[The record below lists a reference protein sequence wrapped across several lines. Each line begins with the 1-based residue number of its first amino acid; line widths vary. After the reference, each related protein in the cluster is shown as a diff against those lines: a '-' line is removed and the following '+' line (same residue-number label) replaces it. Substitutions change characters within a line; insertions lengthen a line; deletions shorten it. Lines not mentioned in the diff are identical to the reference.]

1 MDWNIAK
8 PQRQCS
14 ACEHQLAE
22 GETYTAAL
30 YEEGQDFARRDYCEA
45 CWPAAEAAGGFFS
58 RWRATV
64 PPREQKRRLFA
75 DDQVLVD
82 FFLRL
87 ENETEEQRRH
97 FFYLLALILMRK
109 KLVKF
114 EDLERDDEGNEF
126 LVLRYPPEDR
136 VLRVHDPKLSEE
148 QIEAVKDQLSG
159 ILDFRV

>member
-8 PQRQCS
+8 PQRLCS
-14 ACEHQLAE
+14 ACERELAE
-22 GETYTAAL
+22 NETYVAAL
-30 YEEGQDFARRDYCEA
+30 YEEGEEFVRKDYCEA
-45 CWPAAEAAGGFFS
+45 CWPAAEAAGGHFS
-58 RWRATV
+58 RWRTTV
-64 PPREQKRRLFA
+64 APKEEKRRLFA
-75 DDQVLVD
+75 GDEVLVD

-87 ENETEEQRRH
+87 ENEEDEERRH

-114 EDLERDDEGNEF
+114 EDVERDDEHEY

-136 VLRVHDPKLSEE
+136 VVRVRDPKLSEE
-148 QIEAVKDQLSG
+148 QIEAVKDQLSQ